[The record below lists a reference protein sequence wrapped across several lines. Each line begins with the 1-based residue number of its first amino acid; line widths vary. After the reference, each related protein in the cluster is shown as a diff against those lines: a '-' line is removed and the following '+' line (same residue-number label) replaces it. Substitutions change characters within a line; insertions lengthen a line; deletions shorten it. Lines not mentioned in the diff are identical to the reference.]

1 MPKLTYTTADGRIT
15 VEIEGTSDKELF
27 RKLSRFQEIFE
38 DSPSAKIDG
47 KEVSGGDVTYRVRKS
62 KYTDEKGKEKEA
74 EYFEK
79 LVTSGPLKW
88 YKKSYGILD
97 DGSDNL
103 FPKRNVDD
111 ENSVI
116 GNNGWHKYKGKQNTE

>member
-1 MPKLTYTTADGRIT
+1 MKLNYTTRDGRIT

-27 RKLSRFQEIFE
+27 RKLAHFQEIFE
-38 DSPSAKIDG
+38 DSPSAVIDG
-47 KEVSGGDVTYRVRKS
+47 KQVNGGDVIYRVRRA

-79 LVTSGPLKW
+79 LAISGPLMW
-88 YKKSYGILD
+88 FKKAFGILD

-103 FPKRNVDD
+103 FPKRPAED
-111 ENSVI
+111 ENLVL
-116 GNNGWHKYKGKQNTE
+116 GQNGWHKYKRSAD